1 MKDKNSKKLA
11 DSIFKIDKYL
21 GKIQTFSQ
29 KIISED
35 YGEVSNDDL
44 EIFRDTFTNYIN
56 QVGTA
61 ANIIIGCVDKESDL
75 LITEDDLSVLSDAAE
90 IRNANTH
97 NDYEHVSIQNM
108 YYFLTYLVDPLEKI
122 VESIL
127 QKYPTINENV
137 KDLKNQTIKFKYETL
152 YSADRK
158 FYQENLKSELDA
170 SDYRESLKEK
180 SLSRQR
186 RIKRKI
192 DKHE

>member
-1 MKDKNSKKLA
+1 M
-11 DSIFKIDKYL
+11 
-21 GKIQTFSQ
+21 
-29 KIISED
+29 
-35 YGEVSNDDL
+35 
-44 EIFRDTFTNYIN
+44 
-56 QVGTA
+56 
-61 ANIIIGCVDKESDL
+61 